1 MGDKNSE
8 GAEVVSR
15 DVDGVDSEEGI
26 CGEEPPRGQE
36 HVPWGRQQDTGGWSE
51 PGPVAQPL
59 SMCCRDGASL

>member
-26 CGEEPPRGQE
+26 YGEEPPRGQE
-36 HVPWGRQQDTGGWSE
+36 HVSQGRQQDTGG
-51 PGPVAQPL
+51 
-59 SMCCRDGASL
+59 